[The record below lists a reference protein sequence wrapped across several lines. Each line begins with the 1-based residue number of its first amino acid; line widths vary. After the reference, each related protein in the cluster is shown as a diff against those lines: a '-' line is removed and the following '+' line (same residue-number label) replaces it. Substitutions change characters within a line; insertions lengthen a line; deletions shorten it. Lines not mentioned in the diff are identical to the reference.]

1 MAKVKV
7 YNQKGEAAGDIE
19 LAKDIF
25 EVEVNP
31 NLVHEAVVIQQA
43 NSRQVIAHAK
53 DRSEVRGG
61 GRKPWRQKGTG
72 RARHGSTRSPIWR
85 TGGVTFGPSKD
96 QNFERKMNKKAKRK
110 ALAMTLSDKV
120 AHDRFVV
127 VDSLE
132 LPEAKTKVFVSI
144 QEALPVA
151 GKKTLVVINPDNTN
165 LKRAVKN
172 VPKVDV
178 IGAKSLNVVD
188 ILAHDYV
195 LISKDAVELVNE
207 TYKAAN

>member
-7 YNQKGEAAGDIE
+7 YNQKGEATGEME
-19 LAKDIF
+19 LAKDMF
-25 EVEVNP
+25 EVVVDP

-43 NSRQVIAHAK
+43 NARQAIAHAK

-72 RARHGSTRSPIWR
+72 RARAGTIRSPLWR
-85 TGGVTFGPSKD
+85 SGGVTFGPSKN
-96 QNFERKMNKKAKRK
+96 QNFSRKINKKAKRK

-127 VDSLE
+127 VDTLE
-132 LPEAKTKVFVSI
+132 LSEAKTKVF
-144 QEALPVA
+144 ANLLGKLPNA
-151 GKKTLVVINPDNTN
+151 GKKTLVVIDPANQVV
-165 LKRAVKN
+165 KRAARN
-172 VPKVDV
+172 IPKLST

-188 ILAHDYV
+188 VLSHDYI
-195 LISKDAVELVNE
+195 LISKDAAALVNE
-207 TYKAAN
+207 TYKATK